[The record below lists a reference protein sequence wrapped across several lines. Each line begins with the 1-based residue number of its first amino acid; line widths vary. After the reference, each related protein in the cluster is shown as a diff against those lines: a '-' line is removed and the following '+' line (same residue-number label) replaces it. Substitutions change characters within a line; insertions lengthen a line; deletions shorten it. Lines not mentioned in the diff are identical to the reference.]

1 MPTFRTTFDDNTSRV
16 YTKRVMCWT
25 SPSPPAWVHASI
37 GEGYRLINHHDID
50 KPMRELR
57 ERVIKAGGWE
67 AYCREQ
73 NTRNGTLAAIDY
85 IAEVYMPSAKT
96 TQTQPCGDV
105 EQTLREAIG
114 YEPTE

>member
-1 MPTFRTTFDDNTSRV
+1 MPTFRTTFDDNTSRLRRLQMDV
-16 YTKRVMCWT
+16 RLRRVTIWSGSWRPDGRTM
-25 SPSPPAWVHASI
+25 SDFFRI
-37 GEGYRLINHHDID
+37 LD
-50 KPMRELR
+50 K
-57 ERVIKAGGWE
+57 
-67 AYCREQ
+67 EQ
-73 NTRNGTLAAIDY
+73 DRTIHSGALAAIDY